1 MWALLIAVGGY
12 TQTLEF
18 HQVDPLYKVFK
29 ERTWYPEWR
38 DTLRAA
44 AGETVSVQLVVKAL
58 RPIKGLSVL
67 RAEATNGRNSLP
79 ARTGWVTYVPVDR
92 SYYPASRDII
102 RSVSGYFPDPI
113 IDDTTLNLD
122 AGEVNPLWISVP
134 VPVSAQPGIYKGKV
148 RLSGMVRGKKEL
160 FNGEFNIRIYP
171 VKVPETSLWIT
182 NWSAHFSPAMLEYLN
197 KGKKVEIY
205 SSLYWELLK
214 VHADMM
220 ASHNQN
226 VHRIYAAWNTKFTFQ
241 NGKYG
246 FDFSNFDKEAVIFEK
261 AGALKRI
268 EGGHLAWRSGAWDDP
283 FFVEVPLPDDENSRK
298 LRQAPNPSAS
308 LYGMRSVLLPVNDER
323 TKNFLSQFLPALK
336 DHLGK
341 KGWLHKYLQHIA
353 DEPTSKNAASY
364 VEISSYVK
372 KYLPEVKIVDAVM
385 TSGELKDGVDVWVP
399 VLNVFHKDYS
409 FYDGLRKAG
418 KEIWF
423 YTCVEPRGNYANRFI
438 ELPLIQT
445 RYLHWIN
452 FKYGATGYLHWGL
465 NYWGS
470 PDPLR
475 DNASRD
481 RGKLPAGDA
490 WIVYPGYKK
499 LYTSIRFETMRDGIY
514 DYELLKMLER
524 KDPAKSKQIVNDLIR
539 NFDDYDNSVLYFR
552 TIRKEILELLSR

>member
-1 MWALLIAVGGY
+1 MKKFKLVLIWVLFLTTGSYA
-12 TQTLEF
+12 QNLEF

-29 ERTWYPEWR
+29 ERTWYPESR

-67 RAEATNGRNSLP
+67 RADATNGRISLS
-79 ARTGWVTYVPVDR
+79 ARKGWVTYVPVDR

-113 IDDTTLNLD
+113 VDDTTLNLA

-134 VPVSAQPGIYKGKV
+134 VPVTAPAGIYKGKV
-148 RLSGMVRGKKEL
+148 TLTGLVQGKKEL
-160 FNGEFNIRIYP
+160 FSGEFNIKVYP
-171 VKVPETSLWIT
+171 VTVSETSLWIT
-182 NWSAHFSPAMLEYLN
+182 NWSAHFSPLMLEYLN
-197 KGKKVEIY
+197 RGKKVDIY
-205 SSLYWELLK
+205 SPLYWELLK

-226 VHRIYAAWNTKFTFQ
+226 IHRIYAAWNTKFTFKD
-241 NGKYG
+241 GKYG
-246 FDFSNFDKEAVIFEK
+246 FDFSNFDKEAEIFEK

-298 LRQAPNPSAS
+298 LRQAPNPSA
-308 LYGMRSVLLPVNDER
+308 LLCGMRSVLLPVNDER

-336 DHLGK
+336 DHLEK
-341 KGWLHKYLQHIA
+341 RGWLHKYLQHIA

-364 VEISSYVK
+364 VKISSYVK
-372 KYLPEVKIVDAVM
+372 KYLPGVKIMDAVM

-399 VLNVFHKDYS
+399 VLSVFHKDYP
-409 FYDGLRKAG
+409 FYEGLRKSG

-438 ELPLIQT
+438 ELPFIQT
-445 RYLHWIN
+445 R
-452 FKYGATGYLHWGL
+452 
-465 NYWGS
+465 
-470 PDPLR
+470 
-475 DNASRD
+475 
-481 RGKLPAGDA
+481 
-490 WIVYPGYKK
+490 
-499 LYTSIRFETMRDGIY
+499 
-514 DYELLKMLER
+514 
-524 KDPAKSKQIVNDLIR
+524 
-539 NFDDYDNSVLYFR
+539 
-552 TIRKEILELLSR
+552 